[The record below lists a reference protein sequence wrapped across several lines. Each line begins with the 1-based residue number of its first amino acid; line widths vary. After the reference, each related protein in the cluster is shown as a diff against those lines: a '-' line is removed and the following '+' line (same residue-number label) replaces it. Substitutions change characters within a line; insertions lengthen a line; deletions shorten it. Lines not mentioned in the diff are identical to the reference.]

1 MHRATPP
8 SPPREGVTPV
18 QPLRGFRA
26 HNIPVIPESFVQ
38 DLLARIDIVD
48 VVERYVPLRKAGAN
62 YSACCPFHSEKTPSF
77 TVSPSK
83 QFYHCFGCGAH
94 GSAIGFLMQHAGIGF
109 IEAVEDLAAAAG
121 MQVPHEERNA
131 AIRAKKAPLTELMA
145 RAMHF
150 YREQLK
156 AAPKA
161 VDYLKGRG
169 LTGEI
174 AARFGL
180 GYAPDAWQALQ
191 QIFPDYNDPALV
203 ECGLVI
209 VNELGRRY
217 DRFRERVMFPILDQR
232 GNVIGFGGRV
242 IGHSKEA
249 TADGASVGPKYL
261 NSPETPLFEKG
272 RELYGLTQAR
282 QAIRDSDTVIVVEGY
297 MDVVALAQHGVANAV
312 ATLGTA
318 CTPTHVHKLL
328 RQASKVVFCFDGDAA
343 GRKAAW
349 RALEASLEQ
358 LSDDKSA
365 GFLFLPPEHDPDS
378 FVRAEGAQTFKR
390 LVAHP
395 TTLTEF
401 LLRELK
407 AGVDLASAEGRARLV
422 HDARPHLQKL
432 AAPILR
438 VQLVKAV
445 AEASALTQAE
455 VETQCDLKPAARGRP
470 APPRTRQRPTPS
482 SVEYKLLQIVL
493 HKPEWAARLPLELIN
508 VERPEGQALSAI
520 ADAIDHGEMP
530 AGGFGL
536 MLEFFRNTPHE
547 AMIATIAANMVE
559 EVDLGA
565 LEEMFNDSVVRLR
578 HTALTAEIEQLTA
591 RARQGLNPEERQRLA
606 ELLAKKRP
614 GAPSTSGT
622 PI

>member
-1 MHRATPP
+1 M
-8 SPPREGVTPV
+8 
-18 QPLRGFRA
+18 
-26 HNIPVIPESFVQ
+26 IPESFVQ
-38 DLLARIDIVD
+38 ELLARIDIVE

-109 IEAVEDLAAAAG
+109 IEAIEDLASSTG
-121 MQVPHEERNA
+121 MAVPHEERNA
-131 AIRAKKAPLTELMA
+131 SIRARTAPLTELMS
-145 RAMHF
+145 RAMQF

-156 AAPKA
+156 ASPKA

-180 GYAPDAWQALQ
+180 GYAPDDWQGLQ
-191 QIFPDYNDPALV
+191 PVFSDYNDPALV
-203 ECGLVI
+203 ECGLII
-209 VNELGRRY
+209 VNEQGRRY
-217 DRFRERVMFPILDQR
+217 DRFRDRVMFPILDQR

-242 IGHSKEA
+242 IGAGE
-249 TADGASVGPKYL
+249 PKYL

-282 QAIRDSDTVIVVEGY
+282 QAIRDTDTVIVVEGY
-297 MDVVALAQHGVANAV
+297 MDVVALAQHGIGNAV

-378 FVRAEGAQTFKR
+378 FVRAEGAETFQR

-422 HDARPHLQKL
+422 HEAKPHLTRL

-455 VETQCDLKPAARGRP
+455 VETQCGLKPASRGRP
-470 APPRTRQRPTPS
+470 APPSARQRPAPS

-493 HKPEWAARLPLELIN
+493 HKPEWTARLPLELIDRSR
-508 VERPEGQALSAI
+508 VEGEALNAI
-520 ADAIDHGEMP
+520 ANAVDHGELP

-536 MLEFFRNTPHE
+536 LLEFFRNTPHE
-547 AMIATIAANMVE
+547 ALVAGIAANMVE
-559 EVDLGA
+559 EVDLSA
-565 LEEMFNDSVVRLR
+565 LETMFTDSIAHLR
-578 HTALTAEIEQLTA
+578 QTALSAEIEQLTA
-591 RARQGLNPEERQRLA
+591 RAKQGLNPQERQRLA
-606 ELLAKKRP
+606 ELLARKRT
-614 GAPSTSGT
+614 AT
-622 PI
+622 PTPFGGGSPI